1 MFKRIGYFLITN
13 ILVMIT
19 IQILVFVL
27 QAFFGINIYEAAGGY
42 GGIIM
47 ISLVFGMGG
56 SFISLM
62 MSKKMAI
69 SMMGVQIIAE
79 NSQYGELVRLVH
91 RFAKQAGLAKMPD
104 VGIYNSPEVNA
115 FATGPS
121 KSNSLVAV
129 STGLLQ
135 RMDQDEVE
143 GVLAHEVAHIQ
154 NGDMVTMTLIQGV
167 VNAFVI
173 FFSRILANAIAN
185 GGDDEEGSSPFM
197 YFALVIGLEIAFGIL
212 GSIVVAFFSRTREY
226 RADRGGANLAGSD
239 KMIRA
244 LERLRSQYDNGPIDK
259 RGEALQTLKISN
271 RGTGLMALLSTH
283 PSLDKRIRA
292 LQGAY

>member
-13 ILVMIT
+13 ILVILT

-27 QAFFGINIYEAAGGY
+27 QSFFGIDIYAAAGGY
-42 GGIIM
+42 GGIIL

-62 MSKKMAI
+62 ISKTMAK
-69 SMMGVQIIAE
+69 SMMGVQIVNE
-79 NSQYGELVRLVH
+79 NSQYGEVVKMVH
-91 RFAKQAGLAKMPD
+91 HFAKQAGLSKMPE

-135 RMDQDEVE
+135 RMDRDEVE

-173 FFSRILANAIAN
+173 FFSRILANAIAS
-185 GGDDEEGSSPFM
+185 GDDENEGASPFM
-197 YFALVIGLEIAFGIL
+197 YFALVIALEIAFGIL

-226 RADRGGANLAGSD
+226 RADRGGAELAGRD

-244 LERLRSQYDNGPIDK
+244 LQRLQAQFESGPIDK
-259 RGEALQTLKISN
+259 RGDALQTLKISN

-283 PSLDKRIRA
+283 PSLDKRIKA
-292 LQGAY
+292 LQGSY